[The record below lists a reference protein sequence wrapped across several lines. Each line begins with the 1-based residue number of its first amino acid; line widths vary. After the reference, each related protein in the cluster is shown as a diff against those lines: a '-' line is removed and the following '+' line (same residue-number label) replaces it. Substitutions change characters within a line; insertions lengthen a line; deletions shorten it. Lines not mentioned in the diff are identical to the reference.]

1 MSDLPLAALILAG
14 GYGTRFRPLTFTRS
28 KPLIEFCN
36 IPIIRHILDAISFIN
51 INKIVIALNVA
62 QHDIYDYIENYKK
75 EKTNIEIYYSF
86 EEDEMGTAGAI
97 AHAKEH
103 LVGNRVI
110 LFTCDSI
117 TTFPLNELLEFHK
130 NKGAEVTLGA
140 ARIEDGFMAN
150 VILEDENHCVTGF
163 NETPSTKKK
172 NCLVHSGFSV
182 FEPNFMDRLE
192 NGKFSELKSHIFDP
206 LIQEKKL
213 FVYEMKDFFVDM
225 SELTDII
232 NGIPKYVGE
241 DKKSIIDN
249 TAILDPTVE
258 IGNSV
263 VIGANCKIGPNTKL
277 DKCVILPNTTIG
289 HDCNISNSIIGWK
302 NKIGDNVIITDM
314 CVLGEK
320 VTVESDTDLTQFY
333 ISPYK
338 VVNASNAFIP
348 LAKIII

>member
-14 GYGTRFRPLTFTRS
+14 GYGTRLRPLTFTRS

-36 IPIIRHILDAISFIN
+36 IPIIRHILDAISYIN
-51 INKIVIALNVA
+51 IQKIVIALNVIH
-62 QHDIYDYIENYKK
+62 HDIYEYIENYKK
-75 EKTNIEIYYSF
+75 EKTNLEIYYSF
-86 EEDEMGTAGAI
+86 EEDGMGTAGAI

-117 TTFPLNELLEFHK
+117 TTFPLNNLLQFHK
-130 NKGAEVTLGA
+130 TKGAEVTLGA

-163 NETPSTKKK
+163 NDVPSTKKK

-182 FEPNFMDRLE
+182 FEPSFMDRLE
-192 NGKFSELKSHIFDP
+192 HGKFSELKSHIFDP

-213 FVYEMKDFFVDM
+213 FVYEMTDFFVDM
-225 SELTDII
+225 SEPTDII
-232 NGIPKYVGE
+232 NGISKYIGE
-241 DKKSIIDN
+241 GKKAIIDE
-249 TAILDPTVE
+249 TAKLDPTVE
-258 IGNSV
+258 VGNYV
-263 VIGANCKIGPNTKL
+263 VIGANCCIGAHTKL
-277 DKCVILPNTTIG
+277 EKCVVLPNTTIG

-302 NKIGDNVIITDM
+302 NTIGDNVILTDL

-338 VVNASNAFIP
+338 VVNASNAYI
-348 LAKIII
+348 LSAKIII